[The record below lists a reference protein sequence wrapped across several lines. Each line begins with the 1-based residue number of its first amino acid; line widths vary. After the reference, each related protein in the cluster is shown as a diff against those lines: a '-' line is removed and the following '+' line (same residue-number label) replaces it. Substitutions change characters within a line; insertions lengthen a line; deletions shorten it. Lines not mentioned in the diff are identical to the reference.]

1 MTLSYERQWILR
13 NDQFLTGRVAMA
25 LLKAARGVYSEA
37 PTVESHAERAQLAA
51 SIVQNPWAA
60 TPLFMAY
67 IVSHPALVGSTLQA
81 SDITDAQL
89 DAAIAE
95 SYTWVATR

>member
-25 LLKAARGVYSEA
+25 LLKAAREVYNEAATVTNHSE
-37 PTVESHAERAQLAA
+37 RLQLAA
-51 SIVQNPWAA
+51 SIVQNPWSA
-60 TPLFMAY
+60 TPLFMSY
-67 IVSHPALVGSTLQA
+67 IVSHPALVGDTLQA
-81 SDITDAQL
+81 SSITDAHL